1 MINKLRINLREVKFK
16 SPEINLDLRGLLK
29 AKRITPTVSFNYIA
43 TDLDGLQTT
52 GNIQAPSFGE
62 AKLKLEHVGLA
73 VVRLSIRRPW
83 WEFEIGKVVP
93 LKVVAQATRQLA
105 SFAQAG
111 IPISN
116 ALEVLASSTEHKR
129 MNQSLQEL
137 KMEIEGGT
145 TFSEALRHQS
155 NIYPIYF
162 SAIISSAERTGDITE
177 ALETLNQYLDRDL
190 RSSRAVKS
198 AMFYPIVLSVLAIFA
213 ITIISVVVLPRFQV
227 FFQTLGQKLPATTR
241 ALLFFTGFFSSW
253 WWLMGTVAILIVA
266 SYLFASK
273 KPKGKLFIDQT
284 KLRLPLFGSL
294 FQLVAVE
301 RFCRVLA
308 TLTKSKISLP
318 EALEMAGSA
327 TGNSVFIREI
337 AVARLGVINGEGLA
351 DPLGRSKI
359 FPPVAI
365 QIFKVGEESGQLD
378 SQLLQASGFY
388 SDELDFRLKNF
399 TGLIEPIVLVVL
411 GGGIGFVAVALIS
424 AMYGIYSGVQK

>member
-1 MINKLRINLREVKFK
+1 MINKPRLKLRDVKLK
-16 SPEINLDLRGLLK
+16 SPEVNLKFGDLLK
-29 AKRITPTVSFNYIA
+29 SKRITPTVSFNYIA
-43 TDLDGLQTT
+43 TDLDGLQAT

-62 AKLKLEHVGLA
+62 AKLKLEHSGLS
-73 VVRLSIRRPW
+73 VLRLTIRRPW

-111 IPISN
+111 IPIST

-145 TFSEALRHQS
+145 TFSEALRHQP

-198 AMFYPIVLSVLAIFA
+198 AMFYPIILTVLAIFA

-227 FFQTLGQKLPATTR
+227 FFSTLGQNLPASTR
-241 ALLFFTGFFSSW
+241 ALLFLTGFFSHW
-253 WWLMGTVAILIVA
+253 WWLMGTVAILTVA
-266 SYLFASK
+266 SYLYAGRN
-273 KPKGKLFIDQT
+273 PKGKLFIDKT
-284 KLRLPLFGSL
+284 KLRIPIFGGL

-318 EALEMAGSA
+318 EALQMAGSA

-337 AVARLGVINGEGLA
+337 EIARSAVINGEGLA
-351 DPLGRSKI
+351 EPLSKSNI
-359 FPPVAI
+359 FPAVAI

-424 AMYGIYSGVQK
+424 AMYGIYSGVQQ